1 VSTESYP
8 ITDCSFATWA
18 LSKDFFYELVN
29 ATTGGKLELQ
39 FHPLISVVMK
49 FGVCADDVL
58 QITAKTHP

>member
-1 VSTESYP
+1 
-8 ITDCSFATWA
+8 
-18 LSKDFFYELVN
+18 VN

-58 QITAKTHP
+58 QITAKTRP